1 MASLLKLIGDKGRIY
16 PTFDYGNE
24 VGSMMA
30 GLQPDLLPGLTSVK
44 ASSVRGKFETLWGK
58 KIKAG
63 LSLEQ
68 MRMAAS
74 KGELDV
80 LYVTDGSL
88 PVKGFKKVKH
98 VIYQSP
104 FPSEWVDRASVI
116 LPAAGFAED
125 SGTVVNM
132 EMKQLKLKQV
142 TPPIRNSK
150 QDWLILTELGRK
162 LGAEGFKYKS
172 PKKVAK
178 ELREFTKELDSGA
191 TVKIERVRKAADWN
205 PVYRGAIL
213 AERIRDL
220 KTFIDALPER
230 ERPLSTESMDDFVK
244 RLSEQEG
251 ADTQVKEVA

>member
-1 MASLLKLIGDKGRIY
+1 
-16 PTFDYGNE
+16 
-24 VGSMMA
+24 
-30 GLQPDLLPGLTSVK
+30 
-44 ASSVRGKFETLWGK
+44 
-58 KIKAG
+58 
-63 LSLEQ
+63 
-68 MRMAAS
+68 
-74 KGELDV
+74 
-80 LYVTDGSL
+80 
-88 PVKGFKKVKH
+88 
-98 VIYQSP
+98 
-104 FPSEWVDRASVI
+104 VI
-116 LPAAGFAED
+116 LPAAGFVED

-178 ELREFTKELDSGA
+178 ELREFTKELGSGA
-191 TVKIERVRKAADWN
+191 MVEIERVRKAADWN

-230 ERPLSTESMDDFVK
+230 ERPLSTESMDDFVR